1 MTHRSTLS
9 AVMVGLAL
17 AVVVPLSA
25 QEPQQLS
32 AVVSSN
38 FALHGFGSP
47 WAVAPGSDAA
57 VAFAFVLFKRTEGAD
72 LYSIR
77 ASYSL
82 GDERRA
88 ELKLIESAV
97 ACPSYLNYTPAWP
110 CAAVVVLA
118 RGADTLRLARLLSV
132 EVSGLKTLSRAELK
146 LEE

>member
-1 MTHRSTLS
+1 MRTFLFVVCV
-9 AVMVGLAL
+9 AAL
-17 AVVVPLSA
+17 MPALA
-25 QEPQQLS
+25 QEPEPVS

-57 VAFAFVLFKRTEGAD
+57 VAFAFMLFKRTEGAD

-110 CAAVVVLA
+110 CATVVVLA
-118 RGADTLRLARLLSV
+118 RGADTLRVVKLLSV
-132 EVSGLKTLSRAELK
+132 EVSGQKTLSRAEVK
-146 LEE
+146 LAE